1 MRLILALALVLV
13 PRLLLAQAVL
23 YITSGGGN
31 LSSLYQV
38 DPQTAQATL
47 IGPVMLDGTTQLT
60 ITALAFQPGTGVLF
74 GVSGSEYS
82 PSRQLLNI
90 NPATAHATS
99 LGTIGTLNTENA
111 SDISF
116 ASDGTLYGWTT
127 RGGPLVTI
135 DAGSAGRT
143 VIGSATNGTQ
153 GNGLTFT
160 PDGMLYLAG
169 PTGPG
174 DLYTVDRNTGSLTS
188 VATLSDIPL
197 NFGSRINAMASDP
210 SGVLYATGAGSGHQL
225 VTINR
230 TTGALTV
237 VGTLPFEADALAF
250 TAIPEPSVSALLGLG
265 LLFGWLWHQR
275 RAGRIN
281 KGAGSTGSG

>member
-1 MRLILALALVLV
+1 MRLILALAAVFV
-13 PRLLLAQAVL
+13 PRLLLAQVTL
-23 YITSGGGN
+23 YVTSGGGN
-31 LSSLYQV
+31 LSSLYTV
-38 DPQTAQATL
+38 DPQTAQTTL

-82 PSRQLLNI
+82 PSRQLLTI
-90 NPATAHATS
+90 NTATGHATS
-99 LGTIGTLNTENA
+99 LGTIGSGNTQNA

-127 RGGPLVTI
+127 RGGPLVSINT
-135 DAGSAGRT
+135 GSAART

-160 PDGMLYLAG
+160 PDGTLYLAG
-169 PTGPG
+169 PTDPG
-174 DLYTVDRNTGSLTS
+174 DLYTVDRNTGNITS
-188 VATLSDIPL
+188 VATLSNIPL

-210 SGVLYATGAGSGHQL
+210 NGVLYATGAGSGHQL

-230 TTGALTV
+230 TTGAMTV
-237 VGTLPFEADALAF
+237 VGTFSFEADALAF
-250 TAIPEPSVSALLGLG
+250 TAIPEPSVSGLLGLG
-265 LLFGWLWHQR
+265 LLLGWVLHRR
-275 RAGRIN
+275 RAGVRP
-281 KGAGSTGSG
+281 